1 MTPNDLIP
9 TPRWLLGQLLQV
21 ITAPTTS
28 LTLNFAGHQQLGQLI
43 ATTTMLLQQPVDEA
57 CADAT
62 ATQDETA

>member
-57 CADAT
+57 SAGAT
-62 ATQDETA
+62 ATPDEMA

>member
-43 ATTTMLLQQPVDEA
+43 ATTTMLLQQPVNEA
-57 CADAT
+57 SDGAT

>member
-57 CADAT
+57 NASAT

>member
-43 ATTTMLLQQPVDEA
+43 ATTTMLLQQPVDEVSA
-57 CADAT
+57 GAT

>member
-21 ITAPTTS
+21 ITAPATS

-43 ATTTMLLQQPVDEA
+43 ATTTMLLQQPIDEA
-57 CADAT
+57 SAGAT

>member
-28 LTLNFAGHQQLGQLI
+28 LTLNFAGHQQFGQLI
-43 ATTTMLLQQPVDEA
+43 ATTTMLLQQPIDEA
-57 CADAT
+57 SAGAT

>member
-57 CADAT
+57 SDSAT